1 VPVCGKAEQA
11 MSIRITPK
19 IREAMWQ
26 QAKLA
31 YPFECCGLIVGKAG
45 KTRAE
50 GHYYVPCDNSRDL
63 NRERRFLIDPLLYQ
77 NVEDRAEREGLDIV
91 SVVHSHPDHP
101 DQPSEFD
108 RTHAWPG
115 FSYIIIAV
123 EKGEVVSYRSWQ
135 LMENRERFTEEPIL
149 L

>member
-1 VPVCGKAEQA
+1 MAIQ
-11 MSIRITPK
+11 ITPQ
-19 IREAMWQ
+19 IRETMLQ
-26 QAKLA
+26 QAELA
-31 YPFECCGLIVGKAG
+31 YPFECCGLIVGKSGA
-45 KTRAE
+45 TEAE
-50 GHYYVPCDNSRDL
+50 GFYYVPCDNTRDR

-77 NVEDRAEREGLDIV
+77 TVEDQAEKEGLDIV

-123 EKGEVVSYRSWQ
+123 RKGEAVSYRSWQ
-135 LMENRERFTEEPIL
+135 LMENRERFTEEPIRL
-149 L
+149 